1 MEKSIIFMGYMGSG
15 KTELGQRL
23 AKMKSIE
30 FIDLDQYIES
40 QEKNIVSQIFEKHGE
55 IYFRKKERQYLEE
68 LLSKDIKSV
77 ISLGGGTPCYFDNIH
92 YIINKE
98 NITTLYLKTSPKTL
112 AHRLFE
118 QKDHR
123 PMIAHIKKMEEL
135 EEYIAKHL
143 FERVTFYS
151 QAEHQITTDNQS
163 LDDLVNQIENILA

>member
-1 MEKSIIFMGYMGSG
+1 M
-15 KTELGQRL
+15 
-23 AKMKSIE
+23 
-30 FIDLDQYIES
+30 
-40 QEKNIVSQIFEKHGE
+40 
-55 IYFRKKERQYLEE
+55 
-68 LLSKDIKSV
+68 
-77 ISLGGGTPCYFDNIH
+77 
-92 YIINKE
+92 
-98 NITTLYLKTSPKTL
+98 KTSPKTL